1 MGNDLDIV
9 SHMDRIL
16 GREHLEAENVSQAP
30 AYLKPKKFDN
40 ARYV

>member
-16 GREHLEAENVSQAP
+16 GREHLEAENVSLP
-30 AYLKPKKFDN
+30 AYFNPKRFDN